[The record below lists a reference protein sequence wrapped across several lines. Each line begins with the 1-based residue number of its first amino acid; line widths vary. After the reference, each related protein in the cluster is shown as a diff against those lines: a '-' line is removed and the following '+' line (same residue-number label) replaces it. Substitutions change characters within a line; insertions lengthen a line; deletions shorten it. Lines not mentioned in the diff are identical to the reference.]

1 MARKSNQKTKATGLA
16 STTKFGKLDY
26 EIYCHFKRAFA
37 KWGGTADH
45 TTSIRRVVE
54 RQKGSDDDTSLLVKK
69 VGLRVVLQCLQKLLK
84 AKAFCNSTEFTTVF
98 PDVKW
103 PADPKTGSKAE
114 KVTAPT
120 FPVMGDKARSILV
133 STTALGSTGSQAENS
148 SSSPPESVKLSGV
161 EDSVHAPRGRTGM
174 SKSKRENRQD
184 QVLRPSASRI
194 TKSKTKTTAPLRPRL
209 PPNVPAV
216 GNWDMGLLEPTT
228 ADGRTAADSQ
238 QDKPENGVAST
249 VEPNR
254 LSGTEQRQ
262 TVEVAILI
270 AKKTFFAHLCCQ
282 EGATGIEDPLQ
293 VTMSRYKA
301 EMSETVPEMR
311 FDAFLQAE
319 NLAANHG
326 QIEPLVLAQILS
338 ECQRDLD
345 ILGGYQFHGIMEE
358 VKAKALTGAMYW
370 IIEQKRELEE

>member
-69 VGLRVVLQCLQKLLK
+69 YGVHDGL
-84 AKAFCNSTEFTTVF
+84 
-98 PDVKW
+98 P
-103 PADPKTGSKAE
+103 GS
-114 KVTAPT
+114 
-120 FPVMGDKARSILV
+120 
-133 STTALGSTGSQAENS
+133 LGSTGSQAENS